1 MCLSHEPNAF
11 AVYFQR
17 AVLVV
22 FVLQLCG
29 GKRISARITVTFLVN
44 LFSEFQESSWLE
56 LSKLNFKLSSQLIS
70 NKKAVQVFAQQFFP
84 LNDIC
89 VFRKSRCC
97 G

>member
-1 MCLSHEPNAF
+1 MYLSHEPNAF

-22 FVLQLCG
+22 FELQLCG
-29 GKRISARITVTFLVN
+29 GKRISASE
-44 LFSEFQESSWLE
+44 FSEFQESSWLE

-70 NKKAVQVFAQQFFP
+70 NKKAVQVFAQLFFP